1 LSNGIDPFKKVI
13 NNIPNSKN
21 SRVAR
26 LKKQEYIINKK
37 TLQLEV
43 KRIKNEIGKI
53 PDRKDVAMYAKYPI
67 EYYDDYF
74 VDWGEVTAAARTTGM
89 TEYKN
94 NYQPE
99 LF

>member
-1 LSNGIDPFKKVI
+1 MDPFRKMA
-13 NNIPNSKN
+13 NNIPHSKN

-26 LKKQEYIINKK
+26 LIKQEYKIDKK

-53 PDRKDVAMYAKYPI
+53 PDRKDVVMYAKYPI
-67 EYYDDYF
+67 EYYDSYF

-89 TEYKN
+89 KEYKE
-94 NYQPE
+94 NYQP
-99 LF
+99 